1 MGKWDYRFV
10 NAAQFYSEWSSD
22 PSTKVGAVVVGNNN
36 EILATGYNGFP
47 RGVKEALSDV
57 EFSRLMEKV
66 PIEDAPLAL
75 GIQQRLLKR
84 YERPS
89 KYLYTEHAERNAIY
103 NAARVGA
110 RLEGATLYMN
120 YYPLPCADCARAII
134 QSGIKRIVGPN
145 IPFPGVGQQ
154 WKDHM
159 SEAEIMLKEAG
170 VELVVVDEG
179 S

>member
-1 MGKWDYRFV
+1 MSKWDTRLV
-10 NAAQFYSEWSSD
+10 NAAQFYSSWSSD
-22 PSTKVGAVVVGNNN
+22 TSTKVGAVVVGNNN

-47 RGVKEALSDV
+47 RGVREALPES
-57 EFSRLMEKV
+57 EFIRSVV
-66 PIEDAPLAL
+66 PIEESASRLAD
-75 GIQQRLLKR
+75 QMVLLKR
-84 YERPS
+84 YERPT

-134 QSGIKRIVGPN
+134 QSGIKKIVGPD

-154 WKDHM
+154 WKEHM
-159 SEAEIMLKEAG
+159 SEAEIMLREAG
-170 VELVVVDEG
+170 VEIVVL